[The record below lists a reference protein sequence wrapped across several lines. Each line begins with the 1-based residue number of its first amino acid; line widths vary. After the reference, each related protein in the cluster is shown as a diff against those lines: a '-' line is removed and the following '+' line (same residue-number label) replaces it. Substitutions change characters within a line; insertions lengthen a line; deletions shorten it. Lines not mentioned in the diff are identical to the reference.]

1 MKLQAMATAL
11 ILVAAPAAQ
20 AQTNFNV
27 SASGTINYILNG
39 SPDPT
44 LNLTRGQTYTFQVNA
59 VGHPFWIKTEQVTGT
74 GSAYSSGVTN
84 NGTQSG
90 TLTFTVP
97 TNAPDRLFY
106 ICELHLAMT
115 GVINISN
122 PVPTVPVTWGS
133 LKTRYR

>member
-1 MKLQAMATAL
+1 MKLHAVVTVL
-11 ILVAAPAAQ
+11 ILAAAPAAE
-20 AQTNFNV
+20 AQTNLTV
-27 SASGTINYILNG
+27 GASGTVNYIVNG
-39 SPDPT
+39 TPDPA

-97 TNAPDRLFY
+97 TNAPIVFSTFASFTSR
-106 ICELHLAMT
+106 
-115 GVINISN
+115 
-122 PVPTVPVTWGS
+122 
-133 LKTRYR
+133 